1 MTSKRKP
8 RATKR
13 RPAVRKPSVRS
24 QEGLRVAFG
33 AAQIARR
40 VRSMARE
47 IERDVQGKPLV
58 VVGVL
63 ENCFMFMADLVRQIK
78 SPVACQFVRAE
89 IHDETSAA
97 GGPVRAIHYIPKF
110 EATGKD
116 VLLVDGI
123 LQSGLTLDHLIRS
136 LELQGA
142 RSVRTAT
149 LIEKTDELKTD
160 VRRDYVGFKTRG
172 KFLMGYGLSDRSGS
186 CRNLPYI
193 AARTGA
199 SFSYRRDLDASARM
213 RRTQGEAP
221 RDGTGKNS

>member
-1 MTSKRKP
+1 
-8 RATKR
+8 
-13 RPAVRKPSVRS
+13 
-24 QEGLRVAFG
+24 
-33 AAQIARR
+33 
-40 VRSMARE
+40 MARQ
-47 IERDVQGKPLV
+47 IECDYQGKPLA

-89 IHDETSAA
+89 IHDEASA
-97 GGPVRAIHYIPKF
+97 GGAEVRTIHYIPKF

-123 LQSGLTLDHLIRS
+123 LQSGVTLDHLVRA

-149 LIEKTDELKTD
+149 LIEKTDELTTD

-172 KFLMGYGLSDRSGS
+172 KFLVGYGLSDRSGDY
-186 CRNLPYI
+186 RNLPYV
-193 AARTGA
+193 AAR
-199 SFSYRRDLDASARM
+199 
-213 RRTQGEAP
+213 
-221 RDGTGKNS
+221 K